1 MEDNLYM
8 VMLLGFILGMK
19 HALEPD
25 HIIALS
31 TIASRSKSLW
41 RSSLTGVFWGIG
53 HTSTLFVIGL
63 LLIILKLEL
72 SLKLSMSLE
81 FLVGIMLV
89 YLGFSTVISFRRKK
103 IHIHE
108 HQHEGIPHNHFH
120 EKHEHIHF
128 NFSYLKSSMIGMIH
142 GLAGSA
148 AMVLLVMSTVSS
160 VWKGIVY
167 ILVFGLGTVISM
179 LMVTTI
185 LGLPFVLSTKKLKL
199 NSKLILATGAL
210 SILFG
215 FYYMYNLGINEGL
228 FKLWFS

>member
-1 MEDNLYM
+1 MEDSLYM

-63 LLIILKLEL
+63 LLILLKLEL
-72 SLKLSMSLE
+72 SLRLSLSLE

-89 YLGFSTVISFRRKK
+89 YLGFSTVISFQRKK
-103 IHIHE
+103 IHNHE
-108 HQHEGIPHNHFH
+108 HQHDGIPHHHFH
-120 EKHEHIHF
+120 EKHEHSHSS
-128 NFSYLKSSMIGMIH
+128 FSYIKSTMIGMIH

-167 ILVFGLGTVISM
+167 ILVFGLGTVSSM
-179 LMVTTI
+179 LIFTTI
-185 LGLPFVLSTKKLKL
+185 IGLPFVLSVKKRNL
-199 NSKLILATGAL
+199 NTKLILATGAL
-210 SILFG
+210 SALFG

>member
-1 MEDNLYM
+1 MEDSLYM

-53 HTSTLFVIGL
+53 HTATLFVIGL

-120 EKHEHIHF
+120 EKHEHTHSS
-128 NFSYLKSSMIGMIH
+128 FSYIKSTMIGMIH

-148 AMVLLVMSTVSS
+148 AMALLVMSTVSS
-160 VWKGIVY
+160 VWKGIMY
-167 ILVFGLGTVISM
+167 ILVFGLGTVFSM
-179 LMVTTI
+179 LIVTTI

-199 NSKLILATGAL
+199 NTKFILATGAL

-215 FYYMYNLGINEGL
+215 LYYMYNLGINEGL